1 MDSSISLR
9 FCDHYRAASKTV
21 AQGVS
26 SGRVTASI
34 GQWDKWLTFCDEL
47 GLDPFLE
54 AFEDKVPILQVF
66 IHRVRIGE
74 LAASGNQI
82 KSRSVEDYL
91 RAVAQTF
98 LSLGTD
104 DPRLNSAMK
113 TDFRISRMLA
123 AWKKEDPP
131 ANRVKPIPISVIRR
145 IAFITQHLPP
155 NAELLRAT
163 ADMIIIA
170 FFFLLR
176 PGEYTDTPSDTT
188 PFTLGDVQLAIGD
201 RRLPLDTATDA
212 ELEQARTASLTF
224 TTQKNGVENEVIR
237 HFLSGDPYICA
248 VKAIKRRVSH
258 LRSREAPLSTPLGRV
273 YTGRGSRTQSVTP
286 SLITKTLRST
296 VDLLGADLGFLA
308 SEVSARSLRAAG
320 AMALLVAK
328 VDTNIIQ
335 ILGRWR
341 SDEMFRYLHLTAEP
355 IMKQF
360 ASKMLNADYTLA
372 PSQLVPCH

>member
-1 MDSSISLR
+1 
-9 FCDHYRAASKTV
+9 
-21 AQGVS
+21 
-26 SGRVTASI
+26 
-34 GQWDKWLTFCDEL
+34 
-47 GLDPFLE
+47 
-54 AFEDKVPILQVF
+54 
-66 IHRVRIGE
+66 
-74 LAASGNQI
+74 
-82 KSRSVEDYL
+82 
-91 RAVAQTF
+91 
-98 LSLGTD
+98 
-104 DPRLNSAMK
+104 
-113 TDFRISRMLA
+113 MLA

-145 IAFITQHLPP
+145 IAYIAQHLP
-155 NAELLRAT
+155 AGSERMQAT

-176 PGEYTDTPSDTT
+176 PGEYTDAKSDTT

-201 RRLPLDTATDA
+201 RRLPLATASRA
-212 ELEQARTASLTF
+212 ELDQARTASLTF

-237 HFLSGDPYICA
+237 HFLSGDPYLCP
-248 VKAIKRRVSH
+248 VKAIIRRVCH
-258 LRSREAPLSTPLGRV
+258 LRLHNAPLSTPLSRI
-273 YTGRGSRTQSVTP
+273 YTGIGSRTQSVTP
-286 SLITKTLRST
+286 ALITKTLRAAVS
-296 VDLLGADLGFLA
+296 LLGADLGFLA

>member
-9 FCDHYRAASKTV
+9 FCDHYRAATKTV

-26 SGRVTASI
+26 SGRATASI

-145 IAFITQHLPP
+145 IVFIAQRRIPASNRRHDHHCILLPP
-155 NAELLRAT
+155 A
-163 ADMIIIA
+163 
-170 FFFLLR
+170 
-176 PGEYTDTPSDTT
+176 PGRVHGRT
-188 PFTLGDVQLAIGD
+188 IRGD

-224 TTQKNGVENEVIR
+224 TTQKNGVQNEVIR
-237 HFLSGDPYICA
+237 HFLSGDPYI
-248 VKAIKRRVSH
+248 
-258 LRSREAPLSTPLGRV
+258 
-273 YTGRGSRTQSVTP
+273 
-286 SLITKTLRST
+286 
-296 VDLLGADLGFLA
+296 
-308 SEVSARSLRAAG
+308 
-320 AMALLVAK
+320 
-328 VDTNIIQ
+328 
-335 ILGRWR
+335 
-341 SDEMFRYLHLTAEP
+341 
-355 IMKQF
+355 
-360 ASKMLNADYTLA
+360 
-372 PSQLVPCH
+372 